1 MFKRALLIGALVL
14 LACSLPYTRGALA
27 GQEIWQEKAYLPGFS
42 AIAWGVLAA
51 QLVPV
56 LQRCSRQFSGVLA
69 AVFLAAML
77 GIFLFGNELWQ
88 RYADHYVAML
98 CVSAAALAL
107 CLARLELAPVFGLGW
122 LAKMGA
128 LSYEIYLTHM
138 LLILPFVAA
147 AHALCGT
154 KPYAAVLIYP
164 PAVWACYQ
172 LGKMAERWVSRPLAT
187 QFFPTSRISAPQT

>member
-1 MFKRALLIGALVL
+1 MVMPVATTRVVDRRFGAVSVL
-14 LACSLPYTRGALA
+14 LTLHARRPGRARNLA
-27 GQEIWQEKAYLPGFS
+27 RKGLS
-42 AIAWGVLAA
+42 AVLAA

-187 QFFPTSRISAPQT
+187 QFFPSSRISAPQT